1 MQKIFLFDFDGTL
14 VTEDML
20 DVACDIVG
28 KKEESRKINEG
39 VINGT
44 KHGLEPLCQRIN
56 FLQGVSYMQ
65 IKKKLDEENYL
76 QNGAK
81 ELFEILKEKEF
92 TTVLS
97 SGNIMPVLKYYQ
109 ELLGI
114 DYIFG
119 TTPEMEGEV
128 INKITLDDFK
138 GKDFKYNAC
147 LEIIDKLNVSKENVY
162 GIGDSAVDI
171 KMLSLAGHKFAI
183 NPKGGLEK
191 QVDFVIKEDLMEIVK
206 YL

>member
-1 MQKIFLFDFDGTL
+1 M
-14 VTEDML
+14 
-20 DVACDIVG
+20 
-28 KKEESRKINEG
+28 
-39 VINGT
+39 
-44 KHGLEPLCQRIN
+44 PY
-56 FLQGVSYMQ
+56 SY
-65 IKKKLDEENYL
+65 L
-76 QNGAK
+76 
-81 ELFEILKEKEF
+81 
-92 TTVLS
+92 
-97 SGNIMPVLKYYQ
+97 LKYYQ

-119 TTPEMEGEV
+119 TTPEKEGEV

>member
-1 MQKIFLFDFDGTL
+1 M
-14 VTEDML
+14 V
-20 DVACDIVG
+20 
-28 KKEESRKINEG
+28 
-39 VINGT
+39 
-44 KHGLEPLCQRIN
+44 
-56 FLQGVSYMQ
+56 
-65 IKKKLDEENYL
+65 
-76 QNGAK
+76 
-81 ELFEILKEKEF
+81 EK
-92 TTVLS
+92 
-97 SGNIMPVLKYYQ
+97 
-109 ELLGI
+109 LGI
-114 DYIFG
+114 YI
-119 TTPEMEGEV
+119 
-128 INKITLDDFK
+128 K